1 MAEIDRRTVLRGA
14 LSGAAF
20 ITAGGV
26 AITTPELADAIPL
39 AAEKSGPIKTDDLFG
54 DQDLI
59 DRVQYLAPSSSQVV
73 APASLGLLVAPRTP
87 RVRQA
92 LVATRRR
99 ERMLDRER
107 IRPDAAPQPAPMRR
121 ERQSGSPVEHAAS
134 RCRSRCCPGRCASSR

>member
-59 DRVQYLAPSSSQVV
+59 DRVQYW
-73 APASLGLLVAPRTP
+73 
-87 RVRQA
+87 
-92 LVATRRR
+92 RRR
-99 ERMLDRER
+99 
-107 IRPDAAPQPAPMRR
+107 RR
-121 ERQSGSPVEHAAS
+121 RWWRRRRWVCWW
-134 RCRSRCCPGRCASSR
+134 RRGRRVCVRRW